1 VPAVTGL
8 AQRLKGGRMATL
20 RELARRDFFPVFSAK
35 VRGAVYNPFG
45 VLVLAALSSLACGFF
60 LHPQG
65 FALAA
70 GIGAV
75 IAAGALW
82 PLVSL
87 AFLRVSIGFDKGAA
101 TEGDT
106 CGARLLVCNRAPWS
120 AWGLSLRGAFYGDT
134 GIVEVAV
141 ARIPGRREVEC
152 RWNLKADTRG
162 VYPLDSARLGSGFP
176 FGVWRRSRTLL
187 SNGRLVVW
195 PRVFPVGPVP
205 SVVSERVVEGQ
216 VSRGKVG
223 SHGDVM
229 GVRPY
234 RRGDSPRRIHWGQS
248 AKHDRLIVCELQT
261 NARPLVQVVL
271 DAHPANHAGDGADS
285 SFEWAIRVAASLACG
300 WLDEG
305 AEVGFACAGVE
316 LPAAAGSLHKKR
328 ILDALAM
335 AVKVPRE
342 LNDILACPLCRGF
355 RDGLQV
361 VVTTSK
367 GYQAAHCAPC
377 ERANRRWALLS
388 LEGFGG
394 STRSGFTKPGDAWLW
409 FCGPNH
415 VPGLLLDGWSEAR
428 HGS

>member
-1 VPAVTGL
+1 MSAVSGL
-8 AQRLKGGRMATL
+8 APRLNGGRMAAL
-20 RELARRDFFPVFSAK
+20 RALARRDFFPVFSAK

-45 VLVLAALSSLACGFF
+45 VLILAAMSSLACGFF

-82 PLVSL
+82 PVVSL
-87 AFLRVSIGFDKGAA
+87 ACLRVSICFDKGVV
-101 TEGDT
+101 TEGDP
-106 CGARLLVCNRAPWS
+106 CGARLLVSNRAPWS
-120 AWGLSLRGAFYGDT
+120 AWGLSLRGAFHGDI

-152 RWNLKADTRG
+152 GWNLQATTRG
-162 VYPLDSARLGSGFP
+162 VYPLASARLGSGFP
-176 FGVWRRSRTLL
+176 FGVWRRSKSLMD
-187 SNGRLVVW
+187 NGRLMVW
-195 PRVFPVGPVP
+195 PRVFPTGPVP
-205 SVVSERVVEGQ
+205 TVVSERLVEGQ

-271 DAHPANHAGDGADS
+271 DAHAGSHAGEGTDS
-285 SFEWAIRVAASLACG
+285 SFEWAIRVAASLASC

-316 LPAAAGSLHKKR
+316 LPAAAGSFQKKR
-328 ILDALAM
+328 ILDALAV
-335 AVKVPRE
+335 AVRAPCE
-342 LNDILACPLCRGF
+342 LRDILSCPMCSGF

-361 VVTTSK
+361 VVTTCK
-367 GYQAAHCAPC
+367 GHQAVRCAPC
-377 ERANRRWALLS
+377 DQANRRWALLAI
-388 LEGFGG
+388 EGFGG
-394 STRSGFTKPGDAWLW
+394 IAMAGSARSGDAWLW
-409 FCGPNH
+409 FRGPEH
-415 VPGLLLDGWSEAR
+415 VPGLLVDGWSEAR

>member
-1 VPAVTGL
+1 VTGL

-106 CGARLLVCNRAPWS
+106 CGA
-120 AWGLSLRGAFYGDT
+120 
-134 GIVEVAV
+134 
-141 ARIPGRREVEC
+141 

-271 DAHPANHAGDGADS
+271 DADPANHAGDGADS
-285 SFEWAIRVAASLACG
+285 SFEWAIRVSASLACG

-328 ILDALAM
+328 ILDALAL

>member
-1 VPAVTGL
+1 
-8 AQRLKGGRMATL
+8 M
-20 RELARRDFFPVFSAK
+20 
-35 VRGAVYNPFG
+35 
-45 VLVLAALSSLACGFF
+45 
-60 LHPQG
+60 
-65 FALAA
+65 
-70 GIGAV
+70 
-75 IAAGALW
+75 
-82 PLVSL
+82 
-87 AFLRVSIGFDKGAA
+87 
-101 TEGDT
+101 
-106 CGARLLVCNRAPWS
+106 
-120 AWGLSLRGAFYGDT
+120 
-134 GIVEVAV
+134 
-141 ARIPGRREVEC
+141 
-152 RWNLKADTRG
+152 
-162 VYPLDSARLGSGFP
+162 
-176 FGVWRRSRTLL
+176 
-187 SNGRLVVW
+187 
-195 PRVFPVGPVP
+195 
-205 SVVSERVVEGQ
+205 EGQ

-271 DAHPANHAGDGADS
+271 DADPANHAGDGADS

-328 ILDALAM
+328 ILDALAL
-335 AVKVPRE
+335 AVKVPKE

-394 STRSGFTKPGDAWLW
+394 STRNGSTKPGDAWLW